1 MKINKLSDNFSPID
15 EGIFFAI
22 DTEGDTPAEII
33 VEIIDTESN
42 EIVGT
47 QLLREVTSAKIN
59 IAPYLNRFDN
69 YAPMTLRQTTL
80 SEAPTAAYKI
90 RINDIESEEVA
101 VSVNRC
107 KIGTMPIA
115 VTSFP
120 LSRRVAYGEKDEL
133 LIVTKKGD
141 TIYAEVESDTG
152 ETLHLEHLS
161 LSGVATL
168 TLSPED
174 FESDVSSLK
183 VTLYCDGEEFCTV
196 RYSVKPQRK
205 GATRMAW
212 ISDSGAI
219 EYYTFPLSHKTS
231 HSVEKQ
237 AVLTHEGFCSVRGR
251 SKETNSLSS
260 RFEPSATIAALA
272 QITSAPKVWLER
284 NGAYELVEVETYELE
299 YNLFGEP
306 SQVILNVCRWQK
318 EVALW

>member
-1 MKINKLSDNFSPID
+1 M
-15 EGIFFAI
+15 
-22 DTEGDTPAEII
+22 
-33 VEIIDTESN
+33 
-42 EIVGT
+42 
-47 QLLREVTSAKIN
+47 
-59 IAPYLNRFDN
+59 
-69 YAPMTLRQTTL
+69 
-80 SEAPTAAYKI
+80 
-90 RINDIESEEVA
+90 
-101 VSVNRC
+101 
-107 KIGTMPIA
+107 
-115 VTSFP
+115 
-120 LSRRVAYGEKDEL
+120 
-133 LIVTKKGD
+133 
-141 TIYAEVESDTG
+141 
-152 ETLHLEHLS
+152 
-161 LSGVATL
+161 
-168 TLSPED
+168 
-174 FESDVSSLK
+174 
-183 VTLYCDGEEFCTV
+183 

-251 SKETNSLSS
+251 SRETNSLSS